1 MSVSHTRAHTNDLC
15 AFLFVIRDA
24 KKAHSQQNR
33 TVHQQFSAIE
43 MNKDDDSSDNNSAV
57 DESWNINTSKSQP
70 ESNEFN
76 LFSVFCVLK
85 NPFNT
90 LIRCY

>member
-1 MSVSHTRAHTNDLC
+1 MTHVYKTESNVSQPHSRAHTNDLC

-24 KKAHSQQNR
+24 KKAHSQQNG

-57 DESWNINTSKSQP
+57 DES
-70 ESNEFN
+70 
-76 LFSVFCVLK
+76 
-85 NPFNT
+85 
-90 LIRCY
+90 